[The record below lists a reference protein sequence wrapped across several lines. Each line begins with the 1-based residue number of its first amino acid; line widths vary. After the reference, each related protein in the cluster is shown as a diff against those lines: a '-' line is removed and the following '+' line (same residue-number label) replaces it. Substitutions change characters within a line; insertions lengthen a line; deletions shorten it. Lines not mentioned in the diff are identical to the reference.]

1 MIEELFLQALFTLIV
16 LFYPVYLIYKRAGLN
31 TNLSFTIF
39 IPFIGFIVCPLI
51 LVFSQWNVEKKNKE
65 TE

>member
-1 MIEELFLQALFTLIV
+1 MIEDLLIQALFTLIV
-16 LFYPVYLIYKRAGLN
+16 FFYPVYLIFKRAGLN
-31 TNLSFTIF
+31 TNLSFTLF

-51 LVFSQWNVEKKNKE
+51 LVFSKWNIKQKSKE